1 MDRWIVLI
9 SLILISLFLELHILA
24 GLELHI
30 LAGLELN
37 IPAGLELHVPAG
49 LELHVL
55 AGLKLPRFFLF
66 LLSLQYHTRNGKSRF
81 L

>member
-9 SLILISLFLELHILA
+9 SLILISLF
-24 GLELHI
+24 LELHI